1 MPLPPT
7 ISAIRLPVRWSI
19 RKARVS
25 TCWLWIRPAAAPILA
40 IDGRDGRQVR
50 YAQRIMRE
58 RPQTVLFYTR
68 LGGLADASLTASPLT
83 PPLAQRL
90 GIRSVPTYMQQQG
103 DAWRM
108 VSVPP
113 FD

>member
-1 MPLPPT
+1 
-7 ISAIRLPVRWSI
+7 
-19 RKARVS
+19 
-25 TCWLWIRPAAAPILA
+25 
-40 IDGRDGRQVR
+40 
-50 YAQRIMRE
+50 MRE

-68 LGGLADASLTASPLT
+68 LGGLADASLT